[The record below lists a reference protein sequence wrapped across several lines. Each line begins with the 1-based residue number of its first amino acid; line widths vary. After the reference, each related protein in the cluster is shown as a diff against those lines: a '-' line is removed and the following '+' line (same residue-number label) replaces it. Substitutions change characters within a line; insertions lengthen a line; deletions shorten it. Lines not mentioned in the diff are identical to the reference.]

1 MARLVITYRI
11 LSTISMAVL
20 ALSACKKAKDK
31 PEGAPAPVA
40 GDDKGTP
47 AAASAKG
54 SCPAGFTNPNDL
66 GVCIKLI
73 DGLTQNDASVGHAG
87 NEKAAG
93 WTADGS
99 TSVHIIVGDYT
110 EMFWKQAVDGL
121 VAGGG
126 FGGTLVDKATV
137 GADGVTANFTA
148 DPGTRERKIRITKIH
163 NDKVTAECWA
173 EKQSM
178 STVGPK
184 LDDVLAICS
193 NVTFAN

>member
-1 MARLVITYRI
+1 MNYRI
-11 LSTISMAVL
+11 LSTFSMAVL
-20 ALSACKKAKDK
+20 ALSACKKDKAKDNDK
-31 PEGAPAPVA
+31 PEGAAAPVA
-40 GDDKGTP
+40 GDDKGKP
-47 AAASAKG
+47 AAAAAKG

-110 EMFWKQAVDGL
+110 EMFWKGHIDEL
-121 VAGGG
+121 VSGGG
-126 FGGTLVDKATV
+126 FGGTLIDKAAV
-137 GADGVTANFTA
+137 GTDGITATFTA
-148 DPGTRERKIRITKIH
+148 DSGTTERKMRITKIH
-163 NDKVTAECWA
+163 NDKIAAECWA
-173 EKQSM
+173 EKQVM

-184 LDDVLAICS
+184 LDDVLAICAT
-193 NVTFAN
+193 VTLVN